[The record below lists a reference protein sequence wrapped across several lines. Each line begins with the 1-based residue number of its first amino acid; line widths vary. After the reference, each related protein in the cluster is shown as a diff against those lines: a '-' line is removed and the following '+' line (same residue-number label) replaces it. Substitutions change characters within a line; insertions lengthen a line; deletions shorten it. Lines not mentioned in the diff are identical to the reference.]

1 MGGSHAVL
9 ERFDVYAA
17 DMAEATGDVVGGK
30 PRSSAV
36 LARIPMPPQGLCPLS
51 GYWSPL
57 IRRPC
62 WQLTMASTAEVI
74 PRS

>member
-9 ERFDVYAA
+9 ERFDVHAA
-17 DMAEATGDVVGGK
+17 VMAEATGDVVGGN
-30 PRSSAV
+30 PRNSAV
-36 LARIPMPPQGLCPLS
+36 LARLPMPQPRSCPFCGHGS
-51 GYWSPL
+51 SL

-62 WQLTMASTAEVI
+62 WQLTMASTAEAI